1 MNIPMALQ
9 GFAAKIAEAAEA
21 HEEPPAIGWRAHLK
35 AFYLKLEEPVG
46 NASRVALAALT
57 LVLALSYMA
66 PLWRIGMIAP
76 QYPEGLYVDI
86 YSYKVTG
93 GHDNHDIQEI
103 NELNHYIGMDKIEKI
118 NLSDLDWMPFALGL
132 LMLLTLRVAV
142 IGNGRSLIDLA
153 TLTAYVMLF
162 ALGRYVYRLY
172 IFGHN
177 LDPKAAIHVQ
187 PFMPV
192 VIGSKQVAN
201 FTVSAYPQLGGVLMF
216 VFAAGIALISAWHL
230 WKALPKRAA

>member
-35 AFYLKLEEPVG
+35 AFYFKLEEPVG
-46 NASRVALAALT
+46 NASRVILALLT
-57 LVLALSYMA
+57 IVLALSYTA

-103 NELNHYIGMDKIEKI
+103 NELNHYIGMDKIEKM

-132 LMLLTLRVAV
+132 LMLLTLRVAA

-172 IFGHN
+172 LFGHD

-216 VFAAGIALISAWHL
+216 AFAAGIALVSAWHL
-230 WKALPKRAA
+230 WKALPRRAA

>member
-1 MNIPMALQ
+1 MNIPMALH
-9 GFAAKIAEAAEA
+9 GVAEKIAQAAEP
-21 HEEPPAIGWRAHLK
+21 HEEAPVIGWRAHLK

-46 NASRVALAALT
+46 NLSRVALAALT

-66 PLWRIGMIAP
+66 PLWRISMIAP
-76 QYPEGLYVDI
+76 QYPEGLYVNI
-86 YSYKVTG
+86 YSYKVEG

-132 LMLLTLRVAV
+132 LMLLTLRVAL

-153 TLTAYVMLF
+153 TLTGYVMLF

-172 IFGHN
+172 VFGHN
-177 LDPKAAIHVQ
+177 LDPKAAIHVD

-192 VIGSKQVAN
+192 IVGTKQIAN
-201 FTVSAYPQLGGVLMF
+201 FTVSAYPQLGGILMF
-216 VFAAGIALISAWHL
+216 VFAAGIALIAAWHL
-230 WKALPKRAA
+230 WKALPKRAG